1 MSLVLSYND
10 LDLSPVLKN
19 NKEDKGNDEDEDDPE
34 DYEEE
39 RHHESTF
46 TKQLLYFLLMTCLN
60 MGYGLTLTMMFYET

>member
-1 MSLVLSYND
+1 MSSVLSYND

-19 NKEDKGNDEDEDDPE
+19 NKEDMGNDEDEYDP
-34 DYEEE
+34 EEE

-60 MGYGLTLTMMFYET
+60 MG